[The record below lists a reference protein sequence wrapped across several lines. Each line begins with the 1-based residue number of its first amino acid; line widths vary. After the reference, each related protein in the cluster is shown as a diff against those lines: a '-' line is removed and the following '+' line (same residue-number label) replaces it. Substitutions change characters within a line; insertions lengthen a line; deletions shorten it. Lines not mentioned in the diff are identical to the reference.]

1 MIWQGEITKGQIHAR
16 IHVTSSRSNFDPFGT
31 RSPATALDPTPTV
44 PSQVSRNDGGRNGN
58 ARRFAG
64 ALARLVLRSLY
75 GLYEIWL
82 QQQVCIQPA
91 PRHVGIILDGNR
103 RYARTLGVSDPQEI
117 YALGARKLDDMLEW
131 CSELRIPAVTLWA
144 VSTDN
149 LSRRPATEVSGIL
162 SALEAKLATLAKD
175 PRIHQQRVRVK
186 AAGRLEMLP
195 TSTVAVIRAAEA
207 ATASYSHGL
216 TVTIAV
222 AYGGHDEITD
232 AVRALLREAMTEGK
246 ALAETVEAVTPA
258 AIARHLYMA
267 GLPDPDLIIRTSGE
281 NRLSGFLLWQ
291 SAYSELYFTDVN
303 WPAFR
308 KIDFLRAVR
317 AFQQRKRRFGY

>member
-1 MIWQGEITKGQIHAR
+1 
-16 IHVTSSRSNFDPFGT
+16 VSSSRSNFHHFGT
-31 RSPATALDPTPTV
+31 SSPALAFDATRTA
-44 PSQVSRNDGGRNGN
+44 PSGASRKHGARSGIGRSFGR
-58 ARRFAG
+58 AVRR
-64 ALARLVLRSLY
+64 LLLRSLY
-75 GLYEIWL
+75 GLYEVWL
-82 QQQVCIQPA
+82 HHQICIQPA

-103 RYARTLGVSDPQEI
+103 RYARRRGVSDPQEI
-117 YALGARKLDDMLEW
+117 YALGARKLDDVLEW
-131 CSELRIPAVTLWA
+131 CGELRIPAVTLWA

-162 SALEAKLATLAKD
+162 AALEAKLAALAQD
-175 PRIHQQRVRVK
+175 SRIHQQRVRVK
-186 AAGRLEMLP
+186 TAGRLEMLP
-195 TSTVAVIRAAEA
+195 ISTVDVIRAAEE
-207 ATASYSHGL
+207 ATASYRDGL

-232 AVRALLREAMTEGK
+232 AVRAMLREAITEGK
-246 ALAETVEAVTPA
+246 ALAEAVEAVTPA

-317 AFQQRKRRFGY
+317 AFQQRKRRFGG

>member
-1 MIWQGEITKGQIHAR
+1 MAAGSSDR
-16 IHVTSSRSNFDPFGT
+16 PRCPRNPVSSSRSNFDHYG
-31 RSPATALDPTPTV
+31 PTLP
-44 PSQVSRNDGGRNGN
+44 
-58 ARRFAG
+58 
-64 ALARLVLRSLY
+64 ALAFDRPRTAPSRSARDDDGESRSIAKALRCWLLRPLY
-75 GLYEIWL
+75 RLYEVRL
-82 QQQVCIQPA
+82 HHQVWAHPA

-103 RYARTLGVSDPQEI
+103 RYARKHGVSDPQKI
-117 YALGARKLDDMLEW
+117 YALGARKLDDVLEW
-131 CSELRIPAVTLWA
+131 CGELRIPAITLWA

-162 SALEAKLATLAKD
+162 AAVEAKVAALAQD

-195 TSTVAVIRAAEA
+195 MSTVAVIRAAEE
-207 ATASYSHGL
+207 ATASYSDGL
-216 TVTIAV
+216 TLTIAV

-232 AVRALLREAMTEGK
+232 AVRALLREVVNEGK
-246 ALAETVEAVTPA
+246 ALTETVEAVTPS

-317 AFQQRKRRFGY
+317 AFQQRKRRFGG

>member
-1 MIWQGEITKGQIHAR
+1 M
-16 IHVTSSRSNFDPFGT
+16 SNFRSNLDHFGRSSPTSGIDRPRASAGRPT
-31 RSPATALDPTPTV
+31 RDDGAQSRGIGEAL
-44 PSQVSRNDGGRNGN
+44 
-58 ARRFAG
+58 RR
-64 ALARLVLRSLY
+64 LLLRPLY
-75 GLYEIWL
+75 RLYEIRL
-82 QQQVCIQPA
+82 HRQVCAHPA

-103 RYARTLGVSDPQEI
+103 RYARKHGPTDPHQI
-117 YALGARKLDDMLEW
+117 YALGARKLDDVLEW
-131 CSELRIPAVTLWA
+131 CGELHIPAVTLWA

-149 LSRRPATEVSGIL
+149 LSRRSAAEVSGIL
-162 SALEAKLATLAKD
+162 AAVETKVAALAQD

-195 TSTVAVIRAAEA
+195 ASTVAAIRAAEE
-207 ATASYSHGL
+207 ATARYDDGL
-216 TVTIAV
+216 ALTIAV

-232 AVRALLREAMTEGK
+232 AVRALLREAAVEGK
-246 ALAETVEAVTPA
+246 ALAEAIETVTPA

-267 GLPDPDLIIRTSGE
+267 GQPDPDLIIRTSGE
-281 NRLSGFLLWQ
+281 SRLSGFLLWQ

-317 AFQQRKRRFGY
+317 AFQQRKRRFGV

>member
-1 MIWQGEITKGQIHAR
+1 M
-16 IHVTSSRSNFDPFGT
+16 SSSQSNFKHFGT
-31 RSPATALDPTPTV
+31 PPASTFDGTPTA
-44 PSQVSRNDGGRNGN
+44 PSRARQNDAAKSGSGITFGG
-58 ARRFAG
+58 AVRR
-64 ALARLVLRSLY
+64 LLLRSLY

-82 QQQVCIQPA
+82 HHQVSTQPA

-103 RYARTLGVSDPQEI
+103 RYARRCGVSDPQEI
-117 YALGARKLDDMLEW
+117 YALGARKLDDVLEW
-131 CSELRIPAVTLWA
+131 CGELRIPAVTLWA

-162 SALEAKLATLAKD
+162 AALEAKLAALAQD
-175 PRIHQQRVRVK
+175 SRIHQQRVRVK
-186 AAGRLEMLP
+186 TAGRLEMLP
-195 TSTVAVIRAAEA
+195 ISTVAVIRAAEE
-207 ATASYSHGL
+207 ATASYRDGL

-317 AFQQRKRRFGY
+317 AFQQRKRRFGG

>member
-1 MIWQGEITKGQIHAR
+1 MNHLSNSRYNLDHFG
-16 IHVTSSRSNFDPFGT
+16 TSS
-31 RSPATALDPTPTV
+31 PASEIERPRPLAGGPP
-44 PSQVSRNDGGRNGN
+44 RNDDSQSRTVGKALQRLLL
-58 ARRFAG
+58 RR
-64 ALARLVLRSLY
+64 LY
-75 GLYEIWL
+75 QLYEIRL
-82 QQQVCIQPA
+82 QRQVCIQPL

-103 RYARTLGVSDPQEI
+103 RYARKYGATDPHQI
-117 YALGARKLDDMLEW
+117 YALGAKKLDDVLEW
-131 CSELRIPAVTLWA
+131 CCELHIPAVTLWA

-149 LSRRPATEVSGIL
+149 LSRRSAAEVSGIL
-162 SALEAKLATLAKD
+162 AAIETKLTALALD

-186 AAGRLEMLP
+186 AAGRLELLP
-195 TSTVAVIRAAEA
+195 APIVAAIRAAEE
-207 ATASYSHGL
+207 ATATYDDGL
-216 TVTIAV
+216 ALTIAI

-232 AVRALLREAMTEGK
+232 AVRTLLRAAANEGK
-246 ALAETVEAVTPA
+246 ALTEAIEAVTPA

-308 KIDFLRAVR
+308 KIDFLRAIR
-317 AFQQRKRRFGY
+317 AFQQRHRRLGG

>member
-1 MIWQGEITKGQIHAR
+1 
-16 IHVTSSRSNFDPFGT
+16 VN
-31 RSPATALDPTPTV
+31 
-44 PSQVSRNDGGRNGN
+44 
-58 ARRFAG
+58 
-64 ALARLVLRSLY
+64 
-75 GLYEIWL
+75 
-82 QQQVCIQPA
+82 
-91 PRHVGIILDGNR
+91 
-103 RYARTLGVSDPQEI
+103 DPQEI
-117 YALGARKLDDMLEW
+117 YALGSRKLDDVLEW
-131 CSELRIPAVTLWA
+131 CGELRIPAITLWA

-162 SALEAKLATLAKD
+162 AALEAKLAALAQD
-175 PRIHQQRVRVK
+175 SRIHQQRVRVK
-186 AAGRLEMLP
+186 TAGRLEMLP
-195 TSTVAVIRAAEA
+195 ISTVAVIRAAEE
-207 ATASYSHGL
+207 ATASYEDGL

-232 AVRALLREAMTEGK
+232 AVRALLREAMTEGRP
-246 ALAETVEAVTPA
+246 LAETVEAVTPA

-317 AFQQRKRRFGY
+317 AFQQRKRRFGG